1 MEDFKLTKFEAL
13 TLVKCIEVYQLQACD
28 EYAANL
34 QARLE
39 RYVLGTDVVEVVQS
53 CEDEEDEDEEEEVE
67 EAENP
72 PFYGEDL
79 HDLKPVKAKIVSS
92 SFGQPDEVVTL
103 EFENADENTY
113 LIVNGEQS
121 GYLLQFRQDG
131 SVIEVKEVLE
141 TGDAV
146 WHKFDIIKMTDEWQI
161 SSDGE
166 TFDIQ

>member
-39 RYVLGTDVVEVVQS
+39 RYVLGTDAAEAAQC
-53 CEDEEDEDEEEEVE
+53 CEDEEDEEEEVE

-79 HDLKPVKAKIVSS
+79 HDLKPVKAKIISS

-131 SVIEVKEVLE
+131 SVIEVKEVLA
-141 TGDAV
+141 TADTA
-146 WHKFDIIKMTDEWQI
+146 WHKFDIIKMPDEWRI